1 MLFSSSL
8 WLFHR
13 TTKNLKFYL
22 IIMSQQVAVTFLTSS
37 LIVFLFSWRKG
48 NKELE
53 KTIAK
58 GYI

>member
-22 IIMSQQVAVTFLTSS
+22 IITSQQVAVMFLTSS
-37 LIVFLFSWRKG
+37 LIVFLFSGRKG